1 MGKIV
6 SASEIDAIFN
16 MATGSTKRDIH
27 RGKLPNAYKSAGV
40 WLVDMDEATRL
51 YDKRL
56 TGLQN
61 EGQKVKASD
70 E

>member
-6 SASEIDAIFN
+6 SASEIDLIFK
-16 MATGSTKRDIH
+16 MPTGSTKRDIH

-40 WLVDMDEATRL
+40 WLVDIDEARSL
-51 YDKRL
+51 YEKRL
-56 TGLQN
+56 TGLSDEQ
-61 EGQKVKASD
+61 VRASD

>member
-16 MATGSTKRDIH
+16 LPTGSTKRDIH
-27 RGKLPNAYKSAGV
+27 RGKLPNAYKSVGV
-40 WLVDMDEATRL
+40 WLVDTDEARSL
-51 YDKRL
+51 YEKRL
-56 TGLQN
+56 EGLQSD
-61 EGQKVKASD
+61 EQVKASD